1 MSVAGRALVDRRAVG
16 MALSRKGEKS
26 RTGGRKLR
34 STRTKAGTRV
44 PQERG
49 SITRLQQQLEARTR
63 QLTEAQRHADDA
75 RSQLAEARKYLSEAR
90 EQEIATSEVLRVI
103 SSSPGDLKPVFQT
116 MLANATRLCE
126 AKFGSLFLRERDGFR
141 NVCNIAE
148 PSGYTEWYRQEPMVV
163 LREYHPQIP
172 LARIARNKAVLHVP
186 DLATEQAYIERDP
199 RMVALVESASARSLL
214 AVRMTTSLGPR
225 WWQIAICLHY
235 GQGQLPA
242 E

>member
-1 MSVAGRALVDRRAVG
+1 M
-16 MALSRKGEKS
+16 SRKGAKS
-26 RTGGRKLR
+26 PTGGRKLR
-34 STRTKAGTRV
+34 STGTKAKGV
-44 PQERG
+44 
-49 SITRLQQQLEARTR
+49 
-63 QLTEAQRHADDA
+63 A
-75 RSQLAEARKYLSEAR
+75 RSDEPQASLLKRLKTHASDLEKKLEKRTHDLAEAR
-90 EQEIATSEVLRVI
+90 EQQAATAEVLRII
-103 SSSPGDLKPVFQT
+103 SSSPGELKPVFDA
-116 MLANATRLCE
+116 MLSNATRLCE

-141 NVCNIAE
+141 KVCNIAE
-148 PSGYTEWYRQEPMVV
+148 PSGYTEGYRREPMVV

-172 LARIARNKAVLHVP
+172 LARIARNKAVIHVP